1 MRNDKGTH
9 TILQGKHRANRTS
22 FDHEDEQIELNIK
35 PVSKYSRL
43 QSVMMAIL
51 AIIGMLSLLKIT
63 SDAFFS
69 FSRNTSCACGPSIE
83 AAEALGCH
91 FDPIAA
97 AWVRTECFD
106 EALIDEFNHSGPG
119 PSGQWNYYTDP
130 TGNYTM
136 SPSDVAALGGTH
148 NHFFSTQEWH
158 LAHCTFTWR
167 KQFRA
172 QRTGLIAGKR
182 YDTEEHIR
190 HCEMMIKK
198 RDALQAIVTG
208 SGVTMNIDL
217 VPHYSVEQGGDG
229 GHEGHGMG
237 THH

>member
-1 MRNDKGTH
+1 M
-9 TILQGKHRANRTS
+9 ILRWNTKLTKTS
-22 FDHEDEQIELNIK
+22 FDREDEQVELIFV
-35 PVSKYSRL
+35 PVSKYNRL
-43 QSVMMAIL
+43 RSVMMAIL
-51 AIIGMLSLLKIT
+51 AIIGTLSLLKLS

-69 FSRNTSCACGPSIE
+69 FKRNTSCACGSSIE

-97 AWVRTECFD
+97 AWVRPECFD

-119 PSGQWNYYTDP
+119 PNGQWNYYADP
-130 TGNYTM
+130 TGNNMM
-136 SPSDVAALGGTH
+136 SLNDVAALGGTH

-198 RDALQAIVTG
+198 RDALQDIVTG

-229 GHEGHGMG
+229 GHEGHGM
-237 THH
+237 TMHH